1 MPRLTCWGIRAALI
15 HLVVGFSLGALIL
28 CSKATLACPNVWPWL
43 PLHRELLILGWTAQL
58 ALAVAYWILPR
69 LPGGRRGRD
78 ASAWAALILLNL
90 GVWLAGAAPAL
101 AAPRQ
106 AIVMGRTL
114 ESLAALAF
122 ALHAWPRIKRFGM

>member
-1 MPRLTCWGIRAALI
+1 VPRLTRWGIRAALI
-15 HLVVGFSLGALIL
+15 HLMLGFSLGGLIL
-28 CSKATLACPNVWPWL
+28 CSKATPACPDVWPLL
-43 PLHRELLILGWTAQL
+43 PLHRELLMLGWTAQL

-69 LPGGRRGRD
+69 FPGGSRGRE
-78 ASAWAALILLNL
+78 APAWGALMLLNL

-106 AIVMGRTL
+106 VIVVGRTL

-122 ALHAWPRIKRFGM
+122 ALHAWPRIKRFGT